1 MEGRGDYMISIG
13 GILAVLGKGI
23 LTVGKYIAG
32 KAASLLAVIPKT
44 LGSTAAT
51 YAAKAGLSATISSA
65 IGQGV
70 STISA
75 IAMSELVKKGISSIN
90 KTAGEALD
98 PIIDYSL
105 LKGVLR

>member
-1 MEGRGDYMISIG
+1 MISIG

-23 LTVGKYIAG
+23 LTVGKYVAG
-32 KAASLLAVIPKT
+32 KAAGLLAVIPKT
-44 LGSTAAT
+44 LGSTAAA

-65 IGQGV
+65 IGQSV

-90 KTAGEALD
+90 KKAGEVLD